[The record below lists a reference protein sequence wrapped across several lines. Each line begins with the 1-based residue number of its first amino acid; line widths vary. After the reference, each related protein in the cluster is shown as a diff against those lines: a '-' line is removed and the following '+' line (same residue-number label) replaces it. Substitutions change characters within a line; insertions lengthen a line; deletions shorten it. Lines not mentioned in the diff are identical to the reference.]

1 MTWHTDPPKRQ
12 NEYLVVDAWS
22 RYGVARYEPQYGWW
36 IKGYWRRDGVLCW
49 MDVNDLP
56 AIPAHLMRERW

>member
-12 NEYLVVDAWS
+12 AEYLVVDAWS

-49 MDVNDLP
+49 MELP
-56 AIPAHLMRERW
+56 EMPANVIRERW